1 MTTFEIADLIELR
14 RESGAAYREF
24 LNAPSMR
31 LGIYELPAGA
41 DDPQRPHAQDEMYYA
56 IGGRAQI
63 RVGDEDA
70 PVERGSVI
78 FVEAGVPHRFH
89 SIAEDLTLLVAF
101 APGG

>member
-1 MTTFEIADLIELR
+1 MNVFETADLLKR
-14 RESGAAYREF
+14 RRNSGEPYFEF
-24 LNAPSMR
+24 LNVPSMR
-31 LGIYELPAGA
+31 LGIYELPAGS

-56 IGGRAQI
+56 IAGRAQI

-70 PVERGSVI
+70 PVERGSAI

-89 SIAEDLTLLVAF
+89 SITEDLILLVTF